1 MPNPPHSVLIP
12 VGNPARVAEYIA
24 LGARIVRKL
33 ESELVLL
40 SIELTRH
47 EMQEMSEEEEI
58 AGEPPAVLQK
68 AQAAAQSFDVPV
80 RLSSL
85 KAHEVA
91 EAIVSAAQDPAIDY
105 LIMGWRGDE
114 EGGSTVIGR
123 SIDGLIREADAH
135 SIIMQKG
142 PVEESEH
149 VLIPVLNA
157 KLPPL
162 ALAVASLL
170 ARGEDARV
178 TVLHLSPGPLPEEDQ
193 EAFRSS
199 LFSFDKASETGFK
212 AFIGDSSLF
221 QVEFE
226 VTDNPH
232 DVLVTCSEGCD
243 RLILE
248 ASQAHVLTEKV
259 YGEASAGL
267 AEEAQCSLVF
277 VRPKNTGLK
286 FGL

>member
-1 MPNPPHSVLIP
+1 MSSPPHSVLIP
-12 VGNPARVAEYIA
+12 VGNPARVTEYIA
-24 LGARIVRKL
+24 LGARIARKL

-40 SIELTRH
+40 SIELTRLD
-47 EMQEMSEEEEI
+47 MQEMSEEI
-58 AGEPPAVLQK
+58 GGEPPAVLQE
-68 AQAAAQSFDVPV
+68 AQEAAQPFDVPV
-80 RLSSL
+80 RLYNL

-114 EGGSTVIGR
+114 EGGATVVGR
-123 SIDGLIREADAH
+123 SIDGLIREANAH
-135 SIIMQKG
+135 AIIMQKG
-142 PVEESEH
+142 PVEDSEH

-157 KLPPL
+157 ELPPL

-170 ARGEDARV
+170 ARGKDARV
-178 TVLHLSPGPLPEEDQ
+178 TVLHLSPGPLPEEDR

-199 LFSFDKASETGFK
+199 LFSFDKTSKDGPSV
-212 AFIGDSSLF
+212 FIGDPSLF
-221 QVEFE
+221 QIEFE

-232 DVLVTCSEGCD
+232 DALVTCSEGCD
-243 RLILE
+243 RIILE

-259 YGEASAGL
+259 HGAASSGL
-267 AEEAQCSLVF
+267 AEVAQCALVF